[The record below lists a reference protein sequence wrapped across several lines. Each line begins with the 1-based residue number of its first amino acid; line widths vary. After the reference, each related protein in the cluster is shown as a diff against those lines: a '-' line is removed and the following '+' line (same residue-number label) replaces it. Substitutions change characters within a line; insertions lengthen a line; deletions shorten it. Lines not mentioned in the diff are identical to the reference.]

1 MTKGTLKL
9 FKAEPK
15 PQPEKYEW
23 LQNGAKQISEPIR
36 Q

>member
-9 FKAEPK
+9 FKADPK

-23 LQNGAKQISEPIR
+23 LPKGVQQTSEPVR
-36 Q
+36 H